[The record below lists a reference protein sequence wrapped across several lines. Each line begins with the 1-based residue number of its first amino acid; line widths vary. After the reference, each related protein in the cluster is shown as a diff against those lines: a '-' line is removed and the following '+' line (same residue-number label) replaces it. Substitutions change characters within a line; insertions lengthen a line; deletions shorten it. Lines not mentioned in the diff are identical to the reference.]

1 MSEKVAYINTF
12 LFAVKIEMG
21 GKSSKTEGLLRTASF
36 RRSQK
41 NTLQKIEKKLD
52 RTSKDINNFRGSID
66 DNKYTKIK
74 QNITDVIDDL
84 EKINPTVKDKHKE
97 TYQKILDKCNDE
109 LQKLDAKVTNSPS
122 LSPVVSPVA
131 SPTPISPANIAATPL
146 DSPLSERS
154 SHSVQVK
161 LVKVSLEEQMQQPP
175 RCTGGPK
182 RQKVNLPNLEIEE
195 EVDLEQEAV
204 DEIDAM
210 RKKIEYLE
218 AEIHLYKED
227 HDEKLYGFIS
237 ESLNQIIVKLD
248 AMETFG
254 NIQIKHER
262 KLAQQRAH
270 ECLKYLNDDLKTPK
284 IVKQPEVEVELHE
297 SVRNDRTRLSK
308 RSMYRPITLDLN
320 INDKLNEELHNVI
333 QKKMEE
339 ATREIHNSNNDKT
352 AKSDV
357 ANRSTDESFE
367 NFDNAESEDE
377 FDFVSVNDDD
387 KDKSKSTPVLISSF

>member
-1 MSEKVAYINTF
+1 MDGLGKRDRIQSLKECEECHCFYEDTKYF
-12 LFAVKIEMG
+12 LHLRKWDFETSFAVKIEMG

-175 RCTGGPK
+175 R
-182 RQKVNLPNLEIEE
+182 
-195 EVDLEQEAV
+195 
-204 DEIDAM
+204 
-210 RKKIEYLE
+210 
-218 AEIHLYKED
+218 
-227 HDEKLYGFIS
+227 
-237 ESLNQIIVKLD
+237 
-248 AMETFG
+248 
-254 NIQIKHER
+254 
-262 KLAQQRAH
+262 
-270 ECLKYLNDDLKTPK
+270 
-284 IVKQPEVEVELHE
+284 
-297 SVRNDRTRLSK
+297 
-308 RSMYRPITLDLN
+308 
-320 INDKLNEELHNVI
+320 
-333 QKKMEE
+333 
-339 ATREIHNSNNDKT
+339 
-352 AKSDV
+352 
-357 ANRSTDESFE
+357 
-367 NFDNAESEDE
+367 
-377 FDFVSVNDDD
+377 
-387 KDKSKSTPVLISSF
+387 